1 MDPNKNTVTK
11 KLWTDIKSKRQDSIG
26 GVGPLDFQ
34 GESHTDPLIKANI
47 LADYFSS
54 VFTTEDTSNV
64 PSMEGDPLPC
74 IDAIQVHSEGIAELL
89 FNINPGK
96 SHGPDNLPAH
106 FLKEVSLDIAPAL
119 TLIFQASLDQGT
131 LSEVWR
137 QAIVVSV
144 FKKGRHTDPCNYRP
158 ISLTCICTKILE
170 HIVYSSISKHLQRHA
185 VLCDAQ
191 HGFRPNRNYD
201 TQLIITVNDC

>member
-11 KLWTDIKSKRQDSIG
+11 KLWTYIKSKRQDSIG
-26 GVGPLDFQ
+26 GVGPLDVQ

-54 VFTTEDTSNV
+54 VFTIEDTSNV
-64 PSMEGDPLPC
+64 PSMEGHPLPC

-119 TLIFQASLDQGT
+119 TLIFQAPLD
-131 LSEVWR
+131 
-137 QAIVVSV
+137 
-144 FKKGRHTDPCNYRP
+144 
-158 ISLTCICTKILE
+158 
-170 HIVYSSISKHLQRHA
+170 
-185 VLCDAQ
+185 
-191 HGFRPNRNYD
+191 
-201 TQLIITVNDC
+201 